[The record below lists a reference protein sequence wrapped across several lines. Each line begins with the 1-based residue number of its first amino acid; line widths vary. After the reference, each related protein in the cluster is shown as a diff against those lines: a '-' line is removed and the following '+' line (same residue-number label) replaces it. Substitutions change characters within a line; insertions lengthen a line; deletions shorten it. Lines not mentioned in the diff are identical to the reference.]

1 MKKLLKGLLR
11 YGSAAIGIFFL
22 IKVSQTAAG
31 KFLFEGFIQLSY
43 WQMAFTLIV
52 IVLLFRF
59 KRIFRLTTK
68 AYSLAVRF
76 LDLLGVGVSRPPSL
90 KIPTPIKKRRFAW
103 IPFIKPLQP
112 HWRDYEIAAVSFL
125 QRLGFTRA
133 QGAAPGADGG
143 VDVRVPG
150 VLVGQVKAHT
160 SKIGSPQ
167 LQQIFGVA
175 TGEGGVKALFF
186 SKSGYSKN
194 GIDWANQN
202 GLILFQ
208 ITYREEA
215 FVVTPI
221 NSAGRNFI
229 SSNGRR
235 S

>member
-1 MKKLLKGLLR
+1 VMFR
-11 YGSAAIGIFFL
+11 
-22 IKVSQTAAG
+22 KV
-31 KFLFEGFIQLSY
+31 
-43 WQMAFTLIV
+43 
-52 IVLLFRF
+52 
-59 KRIFRLTTK
+59 KRISRQITK
-68 AYSLAVRF
+68 AYSGADRL
-76 LDLLGVGVSRPPSL
+76 LGLLGVHTSGPTTVNVSA
-90 KIPTPIKKRRFAW
+90 PIKKRRFAW
-103 IPFIKPLQP
+103 IPFRKPLQP